1 MFAAHLSPRLAIPVL
16 RAYRENFVPSTYM
29 KEPKSILA
37 IPVITAETEEE
48 AHYLSGP
55 LELMW
60 TRMFMGSAD
69 ISFPSLAE
77 AESHTYTLEEKRI
90 RAQNRERFI
99 IGSIKNVTEILKEKA
114 NEAMVDEIM
123 IADFYPTQSSRLN
136 AMKLLAAEFKLNS
149 IKENYD
155 K

>member
-1 MFAAHLSPRLAIPVL
+1 M
-16 RAYRENFVPSTYM
+16 
-29 KEPKSILA
+29 
-37 IPVITAETEEE
+37 
-48 AHYLSGP
+48 
-55 LELMW
+55 
-60 TRMFMGSAD
+60 
-69 ISFPSLAE
+69 
-77 AESHTYTLEEKRI
+77 
-90 RAQNRERFI
+90 
-99 IGSIKNVTEILKEKA
+99 TEILKEKA